1 MLNENF
7 KDALKIIQKRLT
19 ENNIKYAVVGS
30 TNMQLQG
37 MNVQPHDLDIVVR
50 LQDLEKIREIFSDYK
65 ASDIK
70 ELKPLTDE
78 LSWEVRA
85 EIEGVQVQV
94 FGQKNT
100 GEYVRKLLAN
110 QMTQVR
116 LDNIEVP
123 CFTLEAEAQ
132 TYSETNRKHKTQLI
146 QEFLKQNNP

>member
-19 ENNIKYAVVGS
+19 ENNIKWAVVGS
-30 TNMQLQG
+30 TNIQLQG
-37 MNVQPHDLDIVVR
+37 MSVQPRDLDIVVQ
-50 LQDLEKIREIFSDYK
+50 LQDLKKIREIFSDYD

-78 LSWEVRA
+78 LSWEVKV
-85 EIEGVQVQV
+85 EIKGIEIQI

-100 GEYVRKLLAN
+100 GEYVSKLLTN
-110 QMTQVR
+110 QITKLR

-123 CFTLEAEAQ
+123 GFTLEAEAQ
-132 TYSETNRKHKTQLI
+132 TYSETNRKHKAQLI
-146 QEFLKQNNP
+146 QEFLKQNNH